1 MKKRSALQ
9 VSAMAAAGALLSI
22 AHGGQAPEA
31 KKGALSPTPPS
42 MPASASASAS
52 KRRSIEQRV
61 VKIVVEQFRVSKERV
76 KRTALITSLAR
87 DSLDRV
93 ELFMAFEDE
102 FAIEIPDSECERIRT
117 IGEAIDYLQ
126 NSPAR

>member
-42 MPASASASAS
+42 MPASASAS

-76 KRTALITSLAR
+76 KRTALVTSLAR

-102 FAIEIPDSECERIRT
+102 FGIEIPDSECERIRT